1 MNAKNLRVLREKEE
15 LMRRLIDIQVQKVKI
30 GIDLMYDQSIRKTR
44 TVGNLKESAMILNQ
58 LQQSPEHLKASSFM
72 SVTVFD
78 AMSVKNLDENYL

>member
-1 MNAKNLRVLREKEE
+1 
-15 LMRRLIDIQVQKVKI
+15 
-30 GIDLMYDQSIRKTR
+30 MYDQSIRKTR
-44 TVGNLKESAMILNQ
+44 TVGNLKESTMILNQ